1 MASLFEKFDKQKR
14 AAQAAAIAPE
24 VAPAVAPTNPN
35 VAAAIAPATPATTP
49 ARRRR
54 QHSRKSS
61 NIEAVVFGGLTIAAI
76 IGAGVVGY
84 EYGTRSSAVPTGTEQ
99 PTGKLATPTPSEAA
113 SGTPEPSMTIGIP
126 SSEQNLG
133 EGIAYPITVPSVISG
148 DMVREVRDGGQY
160 PHFTEGQWFHP
171 VYDLTQETAAEN
183 YRGIGPWYPVAFE
196 NLDSNAAELTT
207 HGNVG
212 ELVIS
217 GRNGGRVMIAVM
229 QLDAHQHDGAWGTD
243 PKTGRFIQNPN
254 WEMQY
259 NFHSLQPLQEIWV
272 VDPDTGKNLT
282 WPDGSP
288 VIYRANE
295 QGIAAFAIP
304 TTNGNDVR
312 VGFVFDMPA
321 QGNGV
326 QAPEVKFEHGPNDNP
341 DKTGENPLPDSVLK
355 PMVAE
360 Q

>member
-1 MASLFEKFDKQKR
+1 MGEKTPQQDRRTKAQILDSEAAFRTLSKR
-14 AAQAAAIAPE
+14 PLIVRDNRNGAAAILASGLIGAAFIASGGFGARGSE
-24 VAPAVAPTNPN
+24 DNSFSPT
-35 VAAAIAPATPATTP
+35 ATP
-49 ARRRR
+49 
-54 QHSRKSS
+54 S
-61 NIEAVVFGGLTIAAI
+61 G
-76 IGAGVVGY
+76 
-84 EYGTRSSAVPTGTEQ
+84 
-99 PTGKLATPTPSEAA
+99 SETA
-113 SGTPEPSMTIGIP
+113 SGAPEPSETIAIP

-133 EGIAYPITVPSVISG
+133 EGIAYPITIPSVISG

-217 GRNGGRVMIAVM
+217 GRNGGKVMIAVM

-243 PKTGRFIQNPN
+243 PKTGRFMQNPN

-304 TTNGNDVR
+304 ATNGNDVR

-326 QAPEVKFEHGPNDNP
+326 QAPEVKFERGPNDNP